1 MACPQLLRLAVCSC
15 ACCHTRLR
23 APTQR
28 FRNPPPF
35 RSSTPGVFKF
45 DFEEQD
51 LDEPAV
57 RKLVWEEM
65 AHYDG
70 SSASGA
76 AKAQ

>member
-1 MACPQLLRLAVCSC
+1 M
-15 ACCHTRLR
+15 
-23 APTQR
+23 
-28 FRNPPPF
+28 
-35 RSSTPGVFKF
+35 FKF